1 MREIMFARKMN
12 LVAYLKTGP
21 TAMHSGGW
29 RHPEAVVNDIFDPLR
44 YEQTALLLES
54 AKLDGCFFADFFGF
68 VETFG
73 GYEMFARAGG
83 QNSYLDPLL
92 VLPIMARVTR
102 NLGLGVTISTS
113 FFNSYH
119 IARTLATIDILSKGR
134 VAWNVVTSTND
145 VEAKNAGID
154 TMPPHDERYDRA
166 DEVLEACTALWK
178 TWEPDAFILDK
189 ERGIFAD
196 PSKIHYANYE
206 GKWVKSRGP
215 LPTPPSPQGQPVI
228 MQAGS
233 SDRGRD
239 FAARWAEIVFTP
251 DQDLAKKQA
260 FYKDMQ
266 ERMAKFGRTP
276 DQCKILPAVTPIIG
290 ETESIARE
298 KADYLESLKEPEY
311 DAGYASAAIG
321 ADLRKHATAES
332 VEQARG
338 HEGSHGAAAEIADVA
353 RRQGTS
359 LKEAADKQQRMKAL
373 VGTPKSIA
381 DQMQHIFESG
391 ACDGFVI
398 MPVSFPTAHEQFCR
412 AVVPELQRR
421 GLFRT
426 EYTASTLRG
435 NLRS

>member
-1 MREIMFARKMN
+1 MQDKKMN
-12 LVAYLKTGP
+12 LIAYLKTGP

-29 RHPEAVVNDIFDPLR
+29 RHPESVINDIFDPLR
-44 YEQTALLLES
+44 YEQAAQLLES
-54 AKLDGCFFADFFGF
+54 AKLDGAFFADFFGF

-73 GYEMFARAGG
+73 DYKLFARAGG
-83 QNSYLDPLL
+83 QNSYLDPLM

-102 NLGLGVTISTS
+102 HLGLGVTMSTT
-113 FFNSYH
+113 FFNAFH
-119 IARTLATIDILSKGR
+119 IARSLASIDMLSKGR
-134 VAWNVVTSTND
+134 LAWNVVTSTND

-166 DEVLEACTALWK
+166 DEVLEACYALWN
-178 TWEPDAFILDK
+178 TWDPDAFILNK

-196 PSKIHYANYE
+196 PDKIHYANYE
-206 GKWVKSRGP
+206 GRWVKTRGP
-215 LPTPPSPQGQPVI
+215 LPTPQSPQGRPVI

-260 FYKDMQ
+260 FYKDMH
-266 ERMAKFGRTP
+266 ERMATFGRDP
-276 DQCKILPAVTPIIG
+276 GSCKILPAVTPIIG
-290 ETESIARE
+290 ETESIAHE
-298 KADYLESLKEPEY
+298 KAEYLESLKEPEY
-311 DAGYASAAIG
+311 DVGYSSAFVG
-321 ADLRKHATAES
+321 ADLRKHATAEAI
-332 VEQARG
+332 QDARG
-338 HEGSHGAAAEIADVA
+338 TQGSHGAIAELTEVAKKHNISLQSAAA
-353 RRQGTS
+353 
-359 LKEAADKQQRMKAL
+359 KQQRTKAL

-381 DQMQHIFESG
+381 DQMQHVFESG
-391 ACDGFVI
+391 GCDGFVI

-426 EYTASTLRG
+426 EYSQTTFRG
-435 NLRS
+435 NLFS